1 MDLHSP
7 FINKKN
13 AKIVSKAI
21 LSGWLSYSGKYVQLF
36 ENKIQKITSAKYSL
50 ATINGTSAIHL
61 ALLASGLKKN
71 EEVLI
76 PSISFIA
83 TINPVIYCNAIP
95 VFMDCDKNFNLDIK
109 KIIDFLNN
117 ETYFKNK
124 STFNKRTKR
133 KISTII
139 VVHTFGNPC
148 DIKNLINIAKK
159 KNITL
164 IEDAAESL
172 GSYFKYKKKITHTGT
187 LGMVG
192 CISFNVNKII
202 TTGSGGML
210 ITNSRKIY
218 LKAKHL
224 STQAKK
230 DPIFFKHD
238 DVGFNYAMP
247 NMNAALGLS
256 QLEKLKECLNKKKK
270 IFSLYKSSFDQIPMI
285 KVLQSNFGLSN
296 HWLII
301 IKINYKKDL
310 LPKIIKYLRN
320 KKIEVRPV
328 WQLLYKQDK
337 YRKYQKYIVKNSEKV
352 VKNSLCLPSGVNLN
366 QSEIKKVCKE
376 VKIFLKKE
384 YLI

>member
-1 MDLHSP
+1 MDLHP
-7 FINKKN
+7 PLINKKN
-13 AKIVSKAI
+13 AKMVSKAI
-21 LSGWLSYSGKYVQLF
+21 LSGWLSSSGEYVKHF
-36 ENKIQKITSAKYSL
+36 EDKIKKITSAKYSL

-83 TINPVIYCNAIP
+83 TINPIIYCNAIP
-95 VFMDCDKNFNLDIK
+95 VFMDCDIDFNLDVK
-109 KIIDFLNN
+109 KTIDFLNN

-124 STFNKRTKR
+124 CTYNKKTKR
-133 KISTII
+133 KISLIM
-139 VVHTFGNPC
+139 VVHTFGNTC
-148 DIKNLINIAKK
+148 DIRKLVKIAKK
-159 KNITL
+159 KNIML

-172 GSYFKYKKKITHTGT
+172 GSYFKYNNKIIHTGT

-210 ITNSRKIY
+210 ITNSKKIY

-224 STQAKK
+224 SIQAKK

-238 DVGFNYAMP
+238 DIGFNYAMP

-256 QLEKLKECLNKKKK
+256 QLDKLKESLKRKKN
-270 IFSLYKSSFDQIPMI
+270 IFNLYKSSFNKIPII
-285 KVLQSNFGLSN
+285 KVLESNFGLSN
-296 HWLII
+296 HWLVV
-301 IKINYKKDL
+301 IKIDVKKNL
-310 LPKIIKYLRN
+310 LSKIIKFLRD

-328 WQLLYKQDK
+328 WHLLYKQEK
-337 YRKYQKYIVKNSEKV
+337 YKKYQKYLIKNSENI
-352 VKNSLCLPSGVNLN
+352 VKNSLCLPSGANLN
-366 QSEIKKVCKE
+366 YSEIKKVSKE
-376 VKIFLKKE
+376 IKNFLKKN
-384 YLI
+384 I